1 MKQQLIIIG
10 VCFGFS
16 LFLLLIVFF
25 SYWVRSKQEEKAEKE
40 KKKKVNK
47 KYEDEKNQN
56 KEIIN
61 SIDNDNIIDKLHD
74 LATKG
79 EQRLHN

>member
-10 VCFGFS
+10 VCIGFS

-40 KKKKVNK
+40 KQKKVNK
-47 KYEDEKNQN
+47 KYEDEKKQN
-56 KEIIN
+56 KEIID
-61 SIDNDNIIDKLHD
+61 SIDNDNIIDKLHN
-74 LATKG
+74 LAAKG

>member
-1 MKQQLIIIG
+1 MKEKLITIG
-10 VCFGFS
+10 VCFLFS
-16 LFLLLIVFF
+16 LILLLVIFV
-25 SYWVRSKQEEKAEKE
+25 SYWVRNRQEEKAEKE
-40 KKKKVNK
+40 KIKKVNK
-47 KYEDEKNQN
+47 KYEDEKKQN

-74 LATKG
+74 LAAKG